1 MPKNVGRGLRV
12 ERSMGQLLGSSN
24 QPSGMKTQGTD
35 GTWLWVHDIKVLV
48 ATVYPSRTG
57 DVKTRRY
64 RLHSGTHSRW
74 VDGSKNEQDSGKEK
88 GREGLTNGLDLKSPP
103 FLPWN
108 SLYS

>member
-1 MPKNVGRGLRV
+1 MPKNAGRGLRV

-24 QPSGMKTQGTD
+24 QPSGMKTQGTY

-48 ATVYPSRTG
+48 STADPSRNRRCQN
-57 DVKTRRY
+57 RRY
-64 RLHSGTHSRW
+64 GLHSGTYSRW
-74 VDGSKNEQDSGKEK
+74 VDGSKDERDSGKEK